1 MAKNFI
7 EEYFIGLKL
16 DTKDAEKG
24 LSILNK
30 YEKQL
35 EKIMKMQGK
44 PKPAG
49 NPFKPVVEAGKEF
62 EKVEAA
68 RKKRMQAQEEANYKR
83 GVDLAKVAYSKKVAA
98 TKQAVNKIIGHEE
111 ASLKKMKSFYL
122 QMAEQAS
129 DSKSK
134 AEKEF
139 NIVANALNKK
149 RIADEK
155 EAYGRS
161 VALAKIALDKKAAD
175 KKAYTTQDVA
185 RTKQAVKK
193 LIKEEDTKIAKMR
206 QFYKEEEALAKRNAR
221 LKERLQEKANA
232 VLRTQFARDMQEKA
246 PARHAQYQQKLKQQ
260 INMGSAEG
268 IKEVAA
274 QMRTSTR
281 EMKRSLRSLA
291 VVQNGLN
298 DSTRNMVRSY
308 VSLFA
313 LFEGTTAIKR
323 VGMDFE
329 GMEASMLAVAGN
341 AEKAGV
347 HLKFLREQSMRLGFD
362 MAGASKGY
370 IKLAVAAGN
379 KLKQSELEEVFLS
392 VAESAKVF
400 QLSSDDMMGSI
411 KAIQQMFSK
420 SGIMAQEF
428 KEQLKIAA

>member
-83 GVDLAKVAYSKKVAA
+83 GVDLAKLAYSKKVAA
-98 TKQAVNKIIGHEE
+98 TKQAVNKIIGHED

-122 QMAEQAS
+122 QMAEEAS
-129 DSKSK
+129 DAKSK

-155 EAYGRS
+155 AVYDRS
-161 VALAKIALDKKAAD
+161 VVLAKIALDKKAAD
-175 KKAYTTQDVA
+175 KKAYTTQDIA

-291 VVQNGLN
+291 VVQNGLS

-323 VGMDFE
+323 VGQQFQGYEAAMLAAS
-329 GMEASMLAVAGN
+329 GSVEASKKDMIFLNGIVDRMGLSLGDTTDAWVKFKFAAKGKITQGEQESLFESLSMFGT
-341 AEKAGV
+341 A
-347 HLKFLREQSMRLGFD
+347 LKVGSED
-362 MAGASKGY
+362 MKRAQRGLIQMMSKG
-370 IKLAVAAGN
+370 
-379 KLKQSELEEVFLS
+379 Q
-392 VAESAKVF
+392 
-400 QLSSDDMMGSI
+400 
-411 KAIQQMFSK
+411 
-420 SGIMAQEF
+420 IMAEELCCCF
-428 KEQLKIAA
+428 

>member
-1 MAKNFI
+1 M
-7 EEYFIGLKL
+7 
-16 DTKDAEKG
+16 T
-24 LSILNK
+24 
-30 YEKQL
+30 
-35 EKIMKMQGK
+35 
-44 PKPAG
+44 
-49 NPFKPVVEAGKEF
+49 FKPVVEAGKEF

-98 TKQAVNKIIGHEE
+98 TKQAVNKIIGHED

-155 EAYGRS
+155 SAYDRS
-161 VALAKIALDKKAAD
+161 VALVKIALDKKAAD

-341 AEKAGV
+341 TEKAGV

-370 IKLAVAAGN
+370 IKLAVAAGD

-428 KEQLKIAA
+428 LIRFPL

>member
-44 PKPAG
+44 PKPTG

-83 GVDLAKVAYSKKVAA
+83 GVDLAKVAYSKK
-98 TKQAVNKIIGHEE
+98 
-111 ASLKKMKSFYL
+111 
-122 QMAEQAS
+122 
-129 DSKSK
+129 
-134 AEKEF
+134 
-139 NIVANALNKK
+139 ANASKEYLNKD
-149 RIADEK
+149 I
-155 EAYGRS
+155 
-161 VALAKIALDKKAAD
+161 
-175 KKAYTTQDVA
+175 A
-185 RTKQAVKK
+185 RTKEAVKR
-193 LIKEEDTKIAKMR
+193 LVKEEDVKIAKMR

-221 LKERLQEKANA
+221 LKERLQEKVNA

-246 PARHAQYQQKLKQQ
+246 PARHAQYQQQLKQQ
-260 INMGSAEG
+260 VNMGSAEG
-268 IKEVAA
+268 IKDVAA

-291 VVQNGLN
+291 VVQSGLN
-298 DSTRNMVRSY
+298 DSTRNMIRSY

-323 VGMDFE
+323 VGMDFQS
-329 GMEASMLAVAGN
+329 MRASMLAASSSQEN
-341 AEKAGV
+341 AAEK
-347 HLKFLREQSMRLGFD
+347 LKFVEENAYRLGVNLREATRAYMQLSIAGKDVLSENQIKDLFVSTLEVSTALGMSIDDTKGTFRSFVQ
-362 MAGASKGY
+362 MLSKGNVQ
-370 IKLAVAAGN
+370 AE
-379 KLKQSELEEVFLS
+379 ELRG
-392 VAESAKVF
+392 
-400 QLSSDDMMGSI
+400 QLG
-411 KAIQQMFSK
+411 
-420 SGIMAQEF
+420 
-428 KEQLKIAA
+428 